1 MACKCANSFAIRA
14 CKDLFSPRQVG
25 VGVSGGAEGS
35 VHAARRYIDSLPLD
49 ACFYKLDF
57 SNAFNTLRRD
67 AMLEA
72 VKQHVPEIF
81 NFCCLAYAD
90 GSDLLYE
97 DRIIRS
103 EEGPQQGDPLGPFLF
118 CLTLQP
124 VLNTLQ
130 SDIILGYLDDVSGG
144 GDLESVAD
152 DVTKVESLGAELGLR
167 LNRNKCE
174 LISSHFPVDLP
185 HSLRGFKLVDP
196 SDAILLGAPILDGPA
211 MDKVLL
217 EKCRDLQRASDR
229 MALISSHDALVILKY
244 SLGSTRMLYVLR
256 ASPCT
261 SNPALIQFDDLQR
274 TAIGKIANCTLN
286 DITGFRHL
294 CRLNMGDW
302 EFVVWTF

>member
-1 MACKCANSFAIRA
+1 M
-14 CKDLFSPRQVG
+14 V
-25 VGVSGGAEGS
+25 
-35 VHAARRYIDSLPLD
+35 
-49 ACFYKLDF
+49 
-57 SNAFNTLRRD
+57 
-67 AMLEA
+67 EA

-90 GSDLLYE
+90 DSDLLYK

-174 LISSHFPVDLP
+174 LISSNFPVDLP

-196 SDAILLGAPILDGPA
+196 TDAILLASAGGTNPWWPSNGWGVAWEVPGPSESFGSDGTYIIPW
-211 MDKVLL
+211 
-217 EKCRDLQRASDR
+217 S
-229 MALISSHDALVILKY
+229 LVILKY
-244 SLGSTRMLYVLR
+244 SLGSTRMLYILR

-261 SNPALIQFDDLQR
+261 SNPALIQFDDL
-274 TAIGKIANCTLN
+274 
-286 DITGFRHL
+286 
-294 CRLNMGDW
+294 
-302 EFVVWTF
+302 